1 MKPAKLADKIQ
12 RIAAQRTAE
21 YFNRNKPYWKAILL
35 SDPAEYHARYVKR
48 FGFERRKAGNSLA

>member
-12 RIAAQRTAE
+12 RIAAQRTA
-21 YFNRNKPYWKAILL
+21 YWKAILL